1 MTTGV
6 ILKTLELPKA
16 SECSFCWSVATVLQS
31 LGIEVTISEL
41 CGFSLNAFAIWANAS
56 EPVKL
61 WKEANCD
68 LFVETLLRSLGLR
81 GQLLSIPDDKQDL
94 LGYFLY
100 HWKGRL
106 ENSLQAGIPVAA
118 SGVWPQFLWGVI
130 TEWDEERRLI
140 KGLIPGSNEELTNS
154 CWPRKLL
161 TICGPAVSPRIDAIF
176 KVLLHQAK
184 DLGANEVPQGKWV
197 SGLDAYILWRELV
210 IKQYTREPDQH
221 ADLASHLAQAR
232 KEATLFLSH
241 HADFYNAKTER
252 MMLALA
258 RRYNRIAGYLKEA
271 TSAPGE
277 RPFIAAITE
286 ALAEEEKAL
295 VLLEELL
302 FYLE

>member
-1 MTTGV
+1 MGV
-6 ILKTLELPKA
+6 ALKKLELPKA

-31 LGIEVTISEL
+31 LGIKVAEFEL
-41 CGFSLNAFAIWANAS
+41 CGFSLNAFAIWANPA

-81 GQLLSIPDDKQDL
+81 GELLSIPDEKHDP
-94 LGYFLY
+94 LGYFLH

-106 ENSLQAGIPVAA
+106 ENSLKAGIPVAA
-118 SGVWPQFLWGVI
+118 CGVWPQCSWGVI
-130 TEWDEERRLI
+130 TAWDEKERLI
-140 KGLIPGSNEELTNS
+140 KGVIPGSDEELINI
-154 CWPRKLL
+154 CWPLKLL
-161 TICGPAVSPRIDAIF
+161 MLCGPAVPPRIEAIL
-176 KVLLHQAK
+176 KVLLHQAR
-184 DLGANEVPQGKWV
+184 DLGTNNIPHGKWV
-197 SGLDAYILWRELV
+197 SGLDAYILWKELAG
-210 IKQYTREPDQH
+210 KKFTQELDQH
-221 ADLASHLAQAR
+221 TDLASHLAQAR

-252 MMLALA
+252 MMLAFA
-258 RRYNRIAGYLKEA
+258 RRYNRVAGYLKDA
-271 TSAPGE
+271 ASAPGE
-277 RPFIAAITE
+277 RPFIAAIAE

>member
-6 ILKTLELPKA
+6 TLKTLELPKA

-31 LGIEVTISEL
+31 LGIEVPIFEL
-41 CGFSLNAFAIWANAS
+41 CGFSLNTFAIWAHPT

-81 GQLLSIPDDKQDL
+81 EELLSAPMDKNDL
-94 LGYFLY
+94 LEYFLH

-118 SGVWPQFLWGVI
+118 SGVWPQFSWGVI
-130 TEWDEERRLI
+130 TAWDEKKRLI
-140 KGLIPGSNEELTNS
+140 KGVIPGSDEELTNT

-161 TICGPAVSPRIDAIF
+161 MLYGPVVPPRIEAIL
-176 KVLLHQAK
+176 KVLLHQAR
-184 DLGANEVPQGKWV
+184 DLGANKVPQGKWV
-197 SGLDAYILWRELV
+197 SGLDAYILWQELVRKKFTREL
-210 IKQYTREPDQH
+210 DQH
-221 ADLASHLAQAR
+221 TDLASYLAQAR

-258 RRYNRIAGYLKEA
+258 RRYNRVAVYLKDA
-271 TSAPGE
+271 ASSPGE